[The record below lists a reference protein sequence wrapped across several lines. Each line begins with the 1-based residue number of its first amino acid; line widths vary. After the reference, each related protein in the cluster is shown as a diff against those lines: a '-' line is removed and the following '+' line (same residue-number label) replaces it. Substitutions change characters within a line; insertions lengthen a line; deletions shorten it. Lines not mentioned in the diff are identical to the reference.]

1 MALQTINIGGYANDG
16 TGDDLRT
23 AFEKVNSNFAEL
35 GTVAGIIAGDNL
47 GPATGNVGNV
57 FAQRN
62 ATDPVL
68 EFRTLTSTDDSVEI
82 TENPTTINLKNLSK
96 IENDPAPKLGAD
108 LQLNG
113 HNIITGPGNGDIQT
127 TVWGLDVR
135 QTNAVI
141 ELLFSS
147 GNLTLEFGSIES
159 QGNVGAPPPP
169 STNLDFNGLSLS
181 GFPTA
186 PGVPNL
192 DFGSL

>member
-1 MALQTINIGGYANDG
+1 MALQTINVGGYANDG

-47 GPATGNVGNV
+47 GPSAGNVGNV

-68 EFRTLTSTDDSVEI
+68 EFRTLTSTDSSVEI
-82 TENPTTINLKNLSK
+82 TETTNTINLKNLSK
-96 IENDPAPKLGAD
+96 IENDPAPKLGAN

-113 HNIITGPGNGDIQT
+113 FNIITGPGNGTIET
-127 TVWGLDVR
+127 SIWGLDFR
-135 QTNAVI
+135 QTNAII
-141 ELLFSS
+141 ELLFTS
-147 GNLTLEFGSIES
+147 GNFTLEFGSIES

-169 STNLDFNGLSLS
+169 STVLDMNGLQLL
-181 GFPTA
+181 GFPST
-186 PGVPNL
+186 PGVPNI